1 VARIRRIA
9 RHAGVSLVSNS
20 IHLQSQVPARL
31 TYLGTRKADANKNG
45 TPAKHCSSRCK
56 SKKTGALDRRIENAF
71 VALLQGEE
79 IDQAD
84 DSKLQELQHVE
95 DAERTGR
102 VKISARGSKK
112 GKKKPKG
119 DSRILVSCSA
129 VENLVFGDRHDPN
142 KTAGRNRDRAQ
153 RGVPDDGEWKSV
165 DMVDQPM
172 VEEEENVMDG
182 DVLARMS
189 IRSGTRVRPP
199 QDVSE
204 VNGGVGGE
212 KGRAERVEEN
222 EEMLQKRIEGQQR
235 AHEREMVRCAARR
248 GVAFG
253 LALGSES
260 GEQEER
266 RKCEAVMQGKVVES
280 SFAKGDWSIRW
291 REDV

>member
-1 VARIRRIA
+1 
-9 RHAGVSLVSNS
+9 
-20 IHLQSQVPARL
+20 
-31 TYLGTRKADANKNG
+31 
-45 TPAKHCSSRCK
+45 
-56 SKKTGALDRRIENAF
+56 
-71 VALLQGEE
+71 LLQGEE
-79 IDQAD
+79 FNPMD
-84 DSKLQELQHVE
+84 DTKTQEMQHVE

-102 VKISARGSKK
+102 IKISSRDSKK

-129 VENLVFGDRHDPN
+129 VENLVFGDRHDPT

-153 RGVPDDGEWKSV
+153 RGVPDDEEWKPV
-165 DMVDQPM
+165 DMADKPM
-172 VEEEENVMDG
+172 AKEEEEVVDG
-182 DVLARMS
+182 DLLARMS
-189 IRSGTRVRPP
+189 IRSGTRVRPS

-212 KGRAERVEEN
+212 KGRAERIEEN
-222 EEMLQKRIEGQQR
+222 EEMMQKRIEGQQR

-248 GVAFG
+248 GIAFG
-253 LALGSES
+253 FVVGSGS
-260 GEQEER
+260 GEQEK